1 MTGARLALPR
11 DALEHYLA
19 TTVPGFAGPLSIHQF
34 SGGQSNPTYR
44 LETPGRSY
52 VLRRKPPGVLLP
64 SAHAIDREYRV
75 MAALGPTGLPV
86 PPMLHYCE
94 DEAVIG
100 SAFYVMGFVAGR
112 VVFDTTLPDLPPA
125 ERRATYE
132 ALVDTLAAL
141 HQVEPAAVGL
151 ADFGRPGGYV
161 ARQVARW
168 SKQYRASETP
178 EQNGPIPEM
187 AYLMDW
193 LPGAVETLA
202 DETCLVH
209 GDYRLDNAILAPEGP
224 RVVALLDWELSTL
237 GHPLA
242 DLSYFLM
249 TWAFPAGLRYGLAE
263 ADLDALGIPRMEA
276 LAARYAAATGRAEIP
291 DLDLWIAYNVFRMA
305 AIIQGV
311 YRRGLDGNAADAA
324 AIGMGGD
331 VAPLARIA
339 WHHARR
345 AGAA

>member
-1 MTGARLALPR
+1 MDLRVTGARLALPGY
-11 DALEHYLA
+11 ALERYLA

-151 ADFGRPGGYV
+151 AGFGRPGGYV

-202 DETCLVH
+202 E
-209 GDYRLDNAILAPEGP
+209 
-224 RVVALLDWELSTL
+224 
-237 GHPLA
+237 
-242 DLSYFLM
+242 
-249 TWAFPAGLRYGLAE
+249 AGLKIILGTPTATPPRWMLTRHPDMLAWDREGRPRRFGSRRHYCFSHLGYRGE
-263 ADLDALGIPRMEA
+263 A
-276 LAARYAAATGRAEIP
+276 
-291 DLDLWIAYNVFRMA
+291 
-305 AIIQGV
+305 
-311 YRRGLDGNAADAA
+311 
-324 AIGMGGD
+324 
-331 VAPLARIA
+331 ARIA
-339 WHHARR
+339 TLMAERYGRHEAVIAWQIDNEYGCHDTTLSFSPAAGEGFR
-345 AGAA
+345 A